1 MNGTTK
7 KNFLI
12 IYNIV
17 KRKFQSCLGEIIM
30 DKDGFMEYVKEEFP
44 GVIDTHWSW
53 DLLKNILDF
62 AILEYDGKPTEELIK
77 FLMCIIPEVT
87 GEEYRMFM

>member
-44 GVIDTHWSW
+44 GVIDTHWS
-53 DLLKNILDF
+53 
-62 AILEYDGKPTEELIK
+62 
-77 FLMCIIPEVT
+77 
-87 GEEYRMFM
+87 